1 MPAATTSTRAERL
14 AARLQLIH
22 DLAARLSRDGACVE
36 RTRLWLQKE
45 SEHASATTSAEA
57 RLAAE
62 PLLAVC
68 AQCPVLQACGTWAGL
83 DQYTGIAAG
92 TAWYHGRIRAGEFVP
107 YRQRR
112 GKGSKTG
119 RRTPTPSDGVQSAAP
134 LAG

>member
-1 MPAATTSTRAERL
+1 MSATTSSRADRL
-14 AARLQLIH
+14 AARLQLVR

-36 RTRLWLQKE
+36 HTRLWLQKE
-45 SEHASATTSAEA
+45 SEHAAATTSAEA
-57 RLAAE
+57 CSAAA

-92 TAWYHGRIRAGEFVP
+92 TAWYHGRIRAVNFVP

-112 GKGSKTG
+112 GKGSKKG
-119 RRTPTPSDGVQSAAP
+119 RRTPEPGSVPSAAA